1 MIDTMTKEEQIR
13 KMVLAWPLEVKL
25 NALKELVQ
33 DGQLATAIQISKI
46 LLEAPMSEGG
56 VRSEL
61 IQEAMM
67 G

>member
-25 NALKELVQ
+25 NSLKELVQ
-33 DGQLATAIQISKI
+33 DGQLATAIQISQI

>member
-1 MIDTMTKEEQIR
+1 MIDTMTQDEQIR

-25 NALKELVQ
+25 NSLKELVQ
-33 DGQLATAIQISKI
+33 NGQLGTAIQISQI

-56 VRSEL
+56 VSSEL

>member
-1 MIDTMTKEEQIR
+1 MTKEEQIR

-25 NALKELVQ
+25 NSLKELVQ
-33 DGQLATAIQISKI
+33 DGQLATAIQISQI

-56 VRSEL
+56 VSSEL

>member
-1 MIDTMTKEEQIR
+1 MTKEEQIR

-25 NALKELVQ
+25 NSLKELVQ
-33 DGQLATAIQISKI
+33 DGQLATAIQISQI

>member
-25 NALKELVQ
+25 NSLKELVQ
-33 DGQLATAIQISKI
+33 DGQLATAIQISQI

-56 VRSEL
+56 VSSEL

>member
-13 KMVLAWPLEVKL
+13 KMVLTWPLEVKL
-25 NALKELVQ
+25 NSLKELVQ

-56 VRSEL
+56 VSSEL